1 MKKMIG
7 ESGIC
12 QARIRGL
19 LSMLVCNALK
29 KTITIRQLAA
39 LAITSEDE
47 LRKIFEFC
55 GDNEGMVGM
64 ELRERVIEEEVLAT
78 FYYQNWNYKESC
90 LIDSIMSAQNLGIA
104 DGELAVAICQW
115 YNADIDMSVKAIAD
129 MTDISVDMLEHLKEC
144 GYSERDMLWMLLQ
157 ERLEEE
163 NGGNEDGKQKD
174 IFAG

>member
-39 LAITSEDE
+39 LAIFPEND
-47 LRKIFEFC
+47 LRKIFEFS
-55 GDNEGMVGM
+55 GDNQGVIVDEM
-64 ELRERVIEEEVLAT
+64 RERINEECVLAT
-78 FYYQNWNYKESC
+78 FYYQSWNYKESC
-90 LIDSIMSAQNLGIA
+90 MIDSIMDAQDLGIA

-115 YNADIDMSVKAIAD
+115 YNS
-129 MTDISVDMLEHLKEC
+129 DISMNAKIIEELTDVPAEMLQHLKEC

-157 ERLEEE
+157 ERLEKE
-163 NGGNEDGKQKD
+163 NGGNVNGK
-174 IFAG
+174 

>member
-1 MKKMIG
+1 MKKLIG

-39 LAITSEDE
+39 LTIFPEDD
-47 LRKIFEFC
+47 LRKIFEFS
-55 GDNEGMVGM
+55 GDNQGVIVDEM
-64 ELRERVIEEEVLAT
+64 RERINEEEVLAT

-90 LIDSIMSAQNLGIA
+90 LIDSIMSTQNLGIA

-115 YNADIDMSVKAIAD
+115 YNADIDMSVKAIAN
-129 MTDISVDMLEHLKEC
+129 MTDIPADMLEHLKEC
-144 GYSERDMLWMLLQ
+144 GYSERDLLWMLLQ
-157 ERLEEE
+157 ERLEKE
-163 NGGNEDGKQKD
+163 NGGTINGK
-174 IFAG
+174 